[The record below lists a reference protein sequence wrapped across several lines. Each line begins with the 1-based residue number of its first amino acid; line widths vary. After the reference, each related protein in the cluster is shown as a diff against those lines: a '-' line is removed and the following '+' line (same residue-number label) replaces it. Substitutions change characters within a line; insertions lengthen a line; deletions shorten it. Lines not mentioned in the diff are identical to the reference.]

1 MCGYVE
7 ADLGRGP
14 QFGPMLVMTDK
25 QLAQLIVPPITA
37 LIWLLA
43 SSQILKLARPGG
55 ELARNRSNL
64 NWYSTGVVLL
74 VMYFVWFHAELRS
87 YRLSWG
93 IVFLAV
99 TLAIVLA
106 ERLSRDPSRGPR
118 PAWRT
123 ILSFWIVANAA
134 GLMVL
139 SIFWYFGN

>member
-1 MCGYVE
+1 
-7 ADLGRGP
+7 
-14 QFGPMLVMTDK
+14 
-25 QLAQLIVPPITA
+25 
-37 LIWLLA
+37 
-43 SSQILKLARPGG
+43 
-55 ELARNRSNL
+55 
-64 NWYSTGVVLL
+64 
-74 VMYFVWFHAELRS
+74 MYFVWFHAELRS

-134 GLMVL
+134 GLMVV